1 MTSGKN
7 PISGMVHA
15 SMFGALTAAGAYLI
29 IPLAPV
35 PITLQSLFLNLASA
49 LLGGTWAA
57 LSQVIYIF
65 LGILGLPVFAG
76 GKAGLGILLGPTGG
90 YLIGFIFGAW
100 VAGKMIEKKENP
112 GLPWMIFAMV
122 AGHSLIYA
130 CGILQ
135 LMSVAQISMAKAL
148 AVGMLPFLLGD
159 FLKILAAALLASRLR
174 PYVGHR
180 VRP

>member
-1 MTSGKN
+1 MKSRN
-7 PISGMVHA
+7 PIYGMVHA

-29 IPLAPV
+29 IPLVPV

-57 LSQVIYIF
+57 LSQVIYIV

-90 YLIGFIFGAW
+90 YLIGFIFGAL
-100 VAGKMIEKKENP
+100 VAGKIIEKKKNP
-112 GLPWMIFAMV
+112 GLLWMTFSMAI
-122 AGHSLIYA
+122 GHSLIYA
-130 CGILQ
+130 CGVVQ
-135 LMSVAQISMAKAL
+135 LAAVAQISAGKAL

-159 FLKILAAALLASRLR
+159 FLKILAAALLAFRLR